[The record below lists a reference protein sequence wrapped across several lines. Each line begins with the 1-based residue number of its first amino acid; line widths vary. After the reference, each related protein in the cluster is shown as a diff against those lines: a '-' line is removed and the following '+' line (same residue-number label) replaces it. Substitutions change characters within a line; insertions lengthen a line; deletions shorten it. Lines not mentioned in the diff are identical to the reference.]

1 MPPEFPPKTNT
12 IGCLDAKLIV
22 CLKGTRST
30 NKHSRSFGVMPRAGG
45 EVMNIQEQNPSAY
58 APAKVD
64 TIRLASATIQAVDR
78 IGAAASEE
86 IEKTADEIMRG
97 ATEIAEKLRE
107 LAGAIREHSKI
118 ANEHVAGFCSK
129 ATSVL
134 EGVRDL
140 QIKLEVSGS
149 DAEENDTAED
159 TSPLPSLVRKGPAEF
174 EDSKL

>member
-1 MPPEFPPKTNT
+1 
-12 IGCLDAKLIV
+12 
-22 CLKGTRST
+22 
-30 NKHSRSFGVMPRAGG
+30 
-45 EVMNIQEQNPSAY
+45 MNIQTPNPSAY

-78 IGAAASEE
+78 IGVATSEE

-118 ANEHVAGFCSK
+118 ANDHVSEFCSK
-129 ATSVL
+129 ATCVL

-140 QIKLEVSGS
+140 KMKLEGE
-149 DAEENDTAED
+149 AEAVQD
-159 TSPLPSLVRKGPAEF
+159 TSPLPSLIRKPAQFSGPE
-174 EDSKL
+174 L